1 MRREDHRTYRL
12 ERLIHQA
19 IELDQLSVR
28 EGRLIKRCFL
38 TDLRGIT
45 LGHLRGLVGKQA
57 KAYWGAWGEEV
68 KDHFPETLLRY
79 YVVNVP
85 WWVSTRV
92 LWLHT
97 WSVND
102 DECEYVHV
110 YGSLNNPPPQ
120 LL

>member
-92 LWLHT
+92 L
-97 WSVND
+97 
-102 DECEYVHV
+102 
-110 YGSLNNPPPQ
+110 
-120 LL
+120 